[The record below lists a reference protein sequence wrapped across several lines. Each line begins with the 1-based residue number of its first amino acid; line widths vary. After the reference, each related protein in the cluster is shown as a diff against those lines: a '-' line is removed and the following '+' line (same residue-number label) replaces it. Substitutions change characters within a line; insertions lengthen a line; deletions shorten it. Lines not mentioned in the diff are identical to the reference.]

1 MLTPLQLFQ
10 KQLESQDIEL
20 GFVQNPLNIGY
31 LTQFYSEPHERL
43 MLLVFRK
50 NQQPLLVLPA
60 LDVEKAKQ
68 TVSNIDILSYLDSD
82 PIWEILA
89 TTLNANQTKC
99 AVEKDF
105 MTVQTAENIQKTLN
119 CIMTQD
125 LSPLIT
131 QQKLIKT
138 PEEIQHMI
146 EAGKT
151 ADLAIKYVAQLL
163 DTQQTESQM
172 VAELE
177 YLLKKQGVPAM
188 SFETMILTQ
197 QNAANPHGE
206 PENNMPNKNEFVLV
220 DLGTM
225 HNGYASD
232 ITRTLFY
239 GDHITDEQEKL
250 YNIVLEAHHAAR
262 DAAKIGMTAG
272 ELDKIARDIITAY
285 GYGDYFT
292 HRLGHGIGQSVHEFP
307 SIASN
312 NDFIL
317 QENMCF
323 SIEPGIYIP
332 NKIGIRIED
341 CFYLTKDGAKS
352 FTNSPYSLNY
362 KDYQ

>member
-1 MLTPLQLFQ
+1 MLTPLQLF
-10 KQLESQDIEL
+10 KNQLEAQDIQL

-43 MLLVFRK
+43 MLLIFRK
-50 NQQPLLVLPA
+50 GQQPLLVLPA
-60 LDVEKAKQ
+60 LDVEKARQ
-68 TVSNIDILSYLDSD
+68 IVSHIEILPYLDSD
-82 PIWEILA
+82 PIWDILA
-89 TTLNANQTKC
+89 TTLNAHQMTC
-99 AVEKDF
+99 AVEKNF
-105 MTVQTAENIQKTLN
+105 ITLQTAENIQHKLKCT
-119 CIMTQD
+119 IKQD
-125 LSPLIT
+125 LSPIIT

-138 PEEIQHMI
+138 PIEIQHMLK
-146 EAGKT
+146 AGKT

-163 DTQQTESQM
+163 ETSQTESQM

-177 YLLKKQGVPAM
+177 YLLKKQGVPTM

-206 PENNMPNKNEFVLV
+206 PENNLPKKNEFVLV

-225 HNGYASD
+225 YNGYASD

-239 GDHITDEQEKL
+239 GDTITAEQEKL
-250 YNIVLEAHHAAR
+250 YNIVLEAHHTAR

-272 ELDKIARDIITAY
+272 ELDKIARDVITAY

-307 SIASN
+307 SIASS

-341 CFYLTKDGAKS
+341 CFYLTKEGAKS

>member
-10 KQLESQDIEL
+10 NKLDTQQIQL

-43 MLLVFRK
+43 MLLIFR
-50 NQQPLLVLPA
+50 NGQQPLLVLPA
-60 LDVEKAKQ
+60 LDFEKAKQ
-68 TVSNIDILSYLDSD
+68 TVSNIELLPYLDSD
-82 PIWEILA
+82 PIWNILSEKLQSQQQA
-89 TTLNANQTKC
+89 C

-105 MTVQTAENIQKTLN
+105 ITLQTAENIQKKLHCT
-119 CIMTQD
+119 ITQD
-125 LSPLIT
+125 LSPIIT

-138 PEEIQHMI
+138 PTEIQYMLD
-146 EAGKT
+146 AGKT
-151 ADLAIKYVAQLL
+151 ADLAIKKVAQLL
-163 DTQQTESQM
+163 DTHQSEHQM

-177 YLLKKQGVPAM
+177 YLLKKEGVPAM
-188 SFETMILTQ
+188 SFEAMILTQ

-206 PENNMPNKNEFVLV
+206 PGENYPTQNEFVLV

-225 HNGYASD
+225 YNGYASD

-239 GDHITDEQEKL
+239 GNSITAEQEKL
-250 YNIVLEAHHAAR
+250 YNIVLEAHHTAR

-272 ELDKIARDIITAY
+272 ELDKIARDVITAY
-285 GYGDYFT
+285 GYGEYFT

-307 SIASN
+307 SISSG